1 MLKETCCGSCSH
13 CRRKFLKKPL
23 DDSEPEAIEYHHHT
37 HEVFFQS
44 LRFESSQSGFVTL
57 TNQSETAEGINT
69 G

>member
-1 MLKETCCGSCSH
+1 MLKKVYCGSCSH
-13 CRRKFLKKPL
+13 YRRKFLKKPL

-37 HEVFFQS
+37 REVFFQS
-44 LRFESSQSGFVTL
+44 LRFESSQSGFVMF